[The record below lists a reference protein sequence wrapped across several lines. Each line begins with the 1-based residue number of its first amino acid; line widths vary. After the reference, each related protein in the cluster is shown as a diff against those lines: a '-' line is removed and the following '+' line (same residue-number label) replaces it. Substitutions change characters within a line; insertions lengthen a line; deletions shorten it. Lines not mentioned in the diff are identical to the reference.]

1 MGMSQLFCKKK
12 FCFRPCNKS
21 FSRPSLFDKD
31 DWISATTLTSRLVN
45 QAQMLKTIPSQTIS
59 LNLTLSIKFNKN
71 NHYLENYAFGQTA
84 SRFLKA
90 FTRKWH
96 FTFKLFLAIKGKTVS
111 VGGGG
116 GRKVWEREVKSPPP
130 HPPPRPFVKKMW
142 RRPLYLKNKRKVEKM
157 KNLEFQLEPSSTC
170 YDVSK

>member
-45 QAQMLKTIPSQTIS
+45 QAQMLKTIPSQTVS

-116 GRKVWEREVKSPPP
+116 GGRYGKGGLKVPRPTP
-130 HPPPRPFVKKMW
+130 HPGPSLKKCGAV
-142 RRPLYLKNKRKVEKM
+142 PYI
-157 KNLEFQLEPSSTC
+157 
-170 YDVSK
+170 